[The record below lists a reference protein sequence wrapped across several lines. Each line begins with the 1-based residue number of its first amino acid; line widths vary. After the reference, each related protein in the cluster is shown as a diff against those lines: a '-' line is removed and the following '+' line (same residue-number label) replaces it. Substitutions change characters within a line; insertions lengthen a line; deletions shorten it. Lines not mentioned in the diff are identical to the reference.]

1 MTTSYPSAASTVRS
15 LLGTT
20 GSPELVLQRRYR
32 AAPGEVLAA
41 CTDLERLSQ
50 WFGQVGGG
58 PAAVGDTFT
67 ARVRGVED
75 TSVTGEVLAC
85 AADGLSIAWSPSQER
100 ESVVS
105 LRVAAAGEGESE
117 LTLLHVLSEP
127 GRVAASGAGW
137 EQHLASLARQDRK
150 STRLNSSHVAISYAV
165 YCLKK

>member
-58 PAAVGDTFT
+58 PGPGGGPRNPPPPGGAVP
-67 ARVRGVED
+67 
-75 TSVTGEVLAC
+75 TGWAGGRPRS
-85 AADGLSIAWSPSQER
+85 ATPSPPAS
-100 ESVVS
+100 
-105 LRVAAAGEGESE
+105 GESR
-117 LTLLHVLSEP
+117 TP
-127 GRVAASGAGW
+127 R
-137 EQHLASLARQDRK
+137 
-150 STRLNSSHVAISYAV
+150 
-165 YCLKK
+165 